1 MLSHAFPL
9 GLISLYG
16 RLIPTEKRPG
26 EGGIRTLGTLL
37 EYGALAKRCFRP
49 LSHLTLV
56 FIRLMKL
63 FLMVNRKAP
72 EDFDSKADF
81 VY

>member
-1 MLSHAFPL
+1 
-9 GLISLYG
+9 
-16 RLIPTEKRPG
+16 
-26 EGGIRTLGTLL
+26 
-37 EYGALAKRCFRP
+37 
-49 LSHLTLV
+49 LV